1 VVKLCEVIAGGD
13 FGADVA
19 GRGEARLEMPRLSPS
34 ALDAILDDLFHQDP
48 PPQVMAMNKMGI
60 FVPMPQ
66 VMPVRGAKMIHGT
79 TSALLL
85 VAEDDVVSVVE
96 ARDLARRIGAVQV
109 TAHPV
114 AALDAEVLLHFI
126 DARHRYGVHLAF
138 AAGASE
144 QSSAAVAIRP
154 RYGVMRKDAFAV
166 MSACDEASC
175 RMLGRPERD
184 LLGRRSLELLHPDDH
199 QRAIASW
206 MDMLAH
212 PGVSHRVRLR
222 HERSDGT
229 WMWLEVTNHNLLN
242 DSDHG
247 YVLAELIDITD
258 EMAATEA
265 LRANEELLRRM
276 TEALPVGVVQLDG
289 EGRVVYRNDSAE
301 AILGRPLPVGQTCG
315 ENSGNPA
322 LAEAIA
328 DVLCRG
334 TDVDLETVHEG
345 LPGAGKAGGG
355 GSEAVRRIHVSL
367 RVMSLRSGRATGA
380 IACLNDVTEAA
391 ELREELVH
399 QATHDQLTGCLNRR
413 ATLQR
418 LEDLLATGRTLTV
431 LFVDLD
437 GFKDVNDRY
446 GHGTGDALLRHLGA
460 ELLRHCGPD
469 AVVGRLGGDE
479 FLIATTELADDDAA
493 RKAAEA
499 LEQAIMEPVLLTGV
513 RLSVRASIGI
523 ARSTPEMGGDAL
535 VAAAD
540 TAMYR
545 AKTGRSTR
553 TGGA

>member
-1 VVKLCEVIAGGD
+1 
-13 FGADVA
+13 
-19 GRGEARLEMPRLSPS
+19 M
-34 ALDAILDDLFHQDP
+34 DL
-48 PPQVMAMNKMGI
+48 
-60 FVPMPQ
+60 
-66 VMPVRGAKMIHGT
+66 
-79 TSALLL
+79 
-85 VAEDDVVSVVE
+85 
-96 ARDLARRIGAVQV
+96 
-109 TAHPV
+109 
-114 AALDAEVLLHFI
+114 
-126 DARHRYGVHLAF
+126 
-138 AAGASE
+138 
-144 QSSAAVAIRP
+144 
-154 RYGVMRKDAFAV
+154 
-166 MSACDEASC
+166 
-175 RMLGRPERD
+175 
-184 LLGRRSLELLHPDDH
+184 
-199 QRAIASW
+199 
-206 MDMLAH
+206 LAH
-212 PGVSHRVRLR
+212 PGVSRRVRLR

-301 AILGRPLPVGQTCG
+301 AILGRPLPVGRTCG
-315 ENSGNPA
+315 EDSGNSA
-322 LAEAIA
+322 LAAAIA
-328 DVLCRG
+328 DVLRRG
-334 TDVDLETVHEG
+334 TDVDLETVYEG
-345 LPGAGKAGGG
+345 LPGAGKAGGDG
-355 GSEAVRRIHVSL
+355 VEAVARRIHVSL
-367 RVMSLRSGRATGA
+367 RVMSVRSGRATGA

-399 QATHDQLTGCLNRR
+399 QATHDPLTGCLNRR
-413 ATLQR
+413 AALQR

-446 GHGTGDALLRHLGA
+446 GHGTGDALLRHLGT

-469 AVVGRLGGDE
+469 QVVGRLGGDE
-479 FLIATTELADDDAA
+479 FLIATTELADDTAA
-493 RKAAEA
+493 RRAAEA
-499 LEQAIMEPVLLTGV
+499 LERAITEPVLLTGV

-523 ARSTPEMGGDAL
+523 ARSTPQVGGDAL